1 MQQASIWQQIFT
13 RRMMICVFT
22 GFASGLP
29 LYLLLQLVPAWLKD
43 GGVSLAEIGLFA
55 LVGLPYTWKFMWA
68 PFLDRYFMASIGRRR
83 TWLIP
88 AQLGLLFSIG
98 MLGFLHPESQLQMVV
113 ALCFVIAL
121 LSATQDIALD
131 AYRRELLSDNEL
143 GLGNSIHV
151 NAYRI
156 SGLIPGSLSLIL
168 AGKGFSWEFVF
179 IITGLFML
187 LGLGLTLTI
196 KDVAVEMPKR
206 LDLVAAIIQ
215 PFQEFLERNGLSM
228 ALKIFAFMFLYK
240 LGDNMATALSTPFY
254 MDIGFSMIE
263 IGLIAKHAAL
273 WPMIIGGMLGG
284 ILMLKIGINRALWLF
299 GAVQMI
305 TILGFAVLAE
315 VGHSLPVLAI
325 VISLEYLGVGLG
337 TAAFVAFIAKTTNPM
352 FAATQFALLTAFAAL
367 PRTIASAFSGILVE
381 MMGWTE
387 FFLLCT
393 LVAVPGMLMLI
404 WVAPFNQNLP
414 GQQNPGEK

>member
-1 MQQASIWQQIFT
+1 VPQPSIWQQIFT
-13 RRMMICVFT
+13 PRMLICIFT

-55 LVGLPYTWKFMWA
+55 LVGLPYTWKFLWS
-68 PFLDRYFMASIGRRR
+68 PFLDRYFMASVGRRR

-88 AQLGLLFSIG
+88 TQAGLLLSICL
-98 MLGFLHPESQLQMVV
+98 LGVLQPESQLQAVV
-113 ALCFVIAL
+113 VLCFVIAI

-131 AYRRELLSDNEL
+131 AYRRELLADNEL

-151 NAYRI
+151 NAYRL
-156 SGLIPGSLSLIL
+156 SGLVPGSLSLIL
-168 AGKGFSWEFVF
+168 SDHLPWDMVF
-179 IITGLFML
+179 FITGLFML
-187 LGLGLTLTI
+187 LGLGMTLLI
-196 KDVAVEMPKR
+196 KDVEVEIPPR
-206 LDLVAAIIQ
+206 LDIMGAIIQ
-215 PFQEFLERNGLSM
+215 PFREFLDRNGLTM
-228 ALKIFAFMFLYK
+228 TLQILAFMLLYK

-254 MDIGFSMIE
+254 MDIGFSKSD
-263 IGLIAKHAAL
+263 IGLVAKHAAL

-299 GAVQMI
+299 GIVQMI

-315 VGHSLPVLAI
+315 VGHNIPLLAL
-325 VISLEYLGVGLG
+325 VISMEYLGVGLG

-367 PRTIASAFSGILVE
+367 PRTIVSAFSGILVE
-381 MMGWTE
+381 AMGWTH

-393 LVAVPGMLMLI
+393 LLAVPGMLMLI

-414 GQQNPGEK
+414 DKN